1 MQKIS
6 FQLNRESAT
15 QLGFEPALPGM
26 WPGCQLLTAP
36 QPPPPGS
43 PKPSRHVCFLPLLP
57 VLIQMKSGSEAQQCG
72 MVKKGLPLAAQM
84 G

>member
-15 QLGFEPALPGM
+15 QLGFEPAP
-26 WPGCQLLTAP
+26 PGCGQALSATYRTPAP
-36 QPPPPGS
+36 QGLQS
-43 PKPSRHVCFLPLLP
+43 PLGTPASSPHPLP
-57 VLIQMKSGSEAQQCG
+57 VVIQMKSSSKAQQYG
-72 MVKKGLPLAAQM
+72 VVKKGLPLAAQM